1 MSSEKLPPL
10 YGKTERP
17 GHGRPQRYV
26 TPSTWEICTL
36 IGSVQT
42 DVENLHQVVKDFR
55 KETDERFAAI
65 ELLLKNAEAETCI
78 CAKAVPPDLGTCYTP
93 KTG

>member
-26 TPSTWEICTL
+26 TPSTWQICTL
-36 IGSVQT
+36 IGELQKEIKELKEHVQT
-42 DVENLHQVVKDFR
+42 KSAEHPETVRQVD
-55 KETDERFAAI
+55 
-65 ELLLKNAEAETCI
+65 
-78 CAKAVPPDLGTCYTP
+78 
-93 KTG
+93 

>member
-36 IGSVQT
+36 IGKQGKEIEELKKQIAELQNVQT
-42 DVENLHQVVKDFR
+42 KPAEHP
-55 KETDERFAAI
+55 ET
-65 ELLLKNAEAETCI
+65 
-78 CAKAVPPDLGTCYTP
+78 V
-93 KTG
+93 